1 MVYDLNFK
9 DFFFSSRQ
17 CFLGD
22 FSMKCP
28 ICQIPVNTKD
38 SLEDKL
44 LKELLLQL
52 KKLKDIIEND
62 SNDQDLVSNKVHE
75 NNSEVT
81 KENTEVQTA
90 KQKFVSKESVADVYK
105 EKLLDKTDAEII
117 SPTAP
122 NFSCSTPKVRRK
134 KKILP
139 KSKPTRQS
147 TGEGSSIQVY
157 VLFV

>member
-1 MVYDLNFK
+1 
-9 DFFFSSRQ
+9 
-17 CFLGD
+17 
-22 FSMKCP
+22 MKCP

-139 KSKPTRQS
+139 KSKPTRHS

>member
-1 MVYDLNFK
+1 
-9 DFFFSSRQ
+9 
-17 CFLGD
+17 
-22 FSMKCP
+22 MKCP

-44 LKELLLQL
+44 LKELLSQL

-62 SNDQDLVSNKVHE
+62 SDDQHLVSN
-75 NNSEVT
+75 NPEVV
-81 KENTEVQTA
+81 KENTELQTA
-90 KQKFVSKESVADVYK
+90 KEKSVSKELVAETFK
-105 EKLLDKTDAEII
+105 EKLADKTDAEII

-139 KSKPTRQS
+139 RTKPTRQS

-157 VLFV
+157 VYFLHFFI